1 MRATDPLLNLAA
13 CFAAAAVLLLALLVV
28 AR

>member
-13 CFAAAAVLLLALLVV
+13 CCAAAAVLLLALLGV